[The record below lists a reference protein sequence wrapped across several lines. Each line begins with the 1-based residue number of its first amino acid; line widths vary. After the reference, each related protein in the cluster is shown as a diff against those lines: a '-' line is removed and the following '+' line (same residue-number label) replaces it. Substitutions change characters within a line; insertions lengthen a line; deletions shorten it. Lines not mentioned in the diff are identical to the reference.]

1 MKTKRGAADL
11 LAARAQREGRPVTVT
26 FQITD
31 RCNYECVHC
40 YQEHRDTTEAKRDEL
55 TTAEIIRIFD
65 ELAEA
70 GVLFLTIMGGE
81 VFVRRDADEILA
93 AAHERG
99 FAMKLLSTGHH
110 IHDKRADFLATLRPI
125 QVEMSLYAAGAHT
138 HELVT
143 RSPGSWDRT
152 VAAARRLIER
162 KVPVVLKAP
171 VMEVNLDE
179 IEAMARLA
187 KDIGADYSFDP
198 KITAME
204 NRDESPTALRMSA
217 ASVSRFYAG
226 PMGSYLG
233 QTYGIGTPAATAVAG
248 GEELRPLDHT
258 PCRAGQQSLAITPYG
273 DVWPCNALPLPC
285 GNLREQTFMQIWR
298 GSTELAEVR
307 DLRWAKLAECN
318 KCELRSFCQRCHG
331 MALVEQG
338 EIRGPSLE
346 ACRHAVAVRDE
357 LRTRGLVPATHVA
370 MPPTWDRVDTD
381 GQHHLVAT
389 DGKRRPR
396 TLRVLS

>member
-1 MKTKRGAADL
+1 MKVNRGAADL

-40 YQEHRDTTEAKRDEL
+40 YQEHREDAAAKRDEL
-55 TTAEIIRIFD
+55 TTAEIVRIFD

-99 FAMKLLSTGHH
+99 FALKLLSTGHH
-110 IHDKRADFLATLRPI
+110 IHDKRADFLATLRPL

-143 RSPGSWDRT
+143 RAPGSWERT
-152 VAAARRLIER
+152 VAAARRLVER
-162 KVPVVLKAP
+162 RVPVVLKSP
-171 VMEVNLDE
+171 VMEVNQGE
-179 IEAMARLA
+179 IDALAQLAREL
-187 KDIGADYSFDP
+187 GTEYSFDP

-204 NRDESPTALRMSA
+204 NREMAPTALRMG
-217 ASVSRFYAG
+217 ASSVARFYAG
-226 PMGSYLG
+226 PMSSYLET
-233 QTYGIGTPAATAVAG
+233 TYAAGTPAAIAIAG
-248 GEELRPLDHT
+248 GEELRPLEHT
-258 PCRAGQQSLAITPYG
+258 PCRAGQQSVAIMPYG
-273 DVWPCNALPLPC
+273 DVWPCNALPVPC
-285 GNLREQTFMQIWR
+285 GNLREQSFQEIWR
-298 GSTELAEVR
+298 GSSELAEVR

-318 KCELRSFCQRCHG
+318 VCELRSYCQRCHG

-338 EIRGPSLE
+338 EMRGPSLE

-357 LRTRGLVPATHVA
+357 LRARGLVPATDTA
-370 MPPTWDRVDTD
+370 LPPTWDRVDPE
-381 GQHHLVAT
+381 GQHHLVTT

-396 TLRVLS
+396 SLRVLT